1 MGYQLVTWP
10 MTSRD
15 PKDAV
20 RSAILVI
27 AWLLVK
33 PEWLTSTCVYLENEK
48 TSHSITNKSCLLNLR
63 FGILAIAVGRHP
75 MQSVLWLRAVVYGD
89 LPADCGCMLLPGWR
103 SRSLS
108 CGVYVWFVEIN
119 FNLRNF
125 GAKWCHFC
133 VANGAGRCCV
143 RCGRHWR
150 QLTAER
156 LEVTLEVFW
165 LLSRRLLR
173 SLSDAWLRSG
183 RSQHTPRRLPTT
195 WQWQTTEGISVTDLT
210 DWVYLHAQLSCLKTG
225 PACQNPSGR
234 DILKTL
240 QQFLDMN
247 LLSYFL
253 EWIKYCRSLIR
264 SLLSRHFVHP
274 VRKLSL
280 DSVWLK
286 SAPILMTII
295 QRSTIMGH

>member
-1 MGYQLVTWP
+1 MHEVGYPSASLASCKARVINFDLRI
-10 MTSRD
+10 SRKRED
-15 PKDAV
+15 VPLIPFPSDLG
-20 RSAILVI
+20 S
-27 AWLLVK
+27 
-33 PEWLTSTCVYLENEK
+33 
-48 TSHSITNKSCLLNLR
+48 
-63 FGILAIAVGRHP
+63 VGRHP
-75 MQSVLWLRAVVYGD
+75 RQSVLWLRAVVYGD

-108 CGVYVWFVEIN
+108 CGVYVWCVEIN

-173 SLSDAWLRSG
+173 SLSDAWLLSG

-225 PACQNPSGR
+225 PACQNPSGW

-247 LLSYFL
+247 LLSYFF
-253 EWIKYCRSLIR
+253 R
-264 SLLSRHFVHP
+264 
-274 VRKLSL
+274 
-280 DSVWLK
+280 
-286 SAPILMTII
+286 MN
-295 QRSTIMGH
+295 